1 MTIFVRIVA
10 KMARLRHAD
19 MLYPRH
25 AEGAALNRKRLARVI
40 IAAVVT
46 AAILVAIIVGCGPKW
61 GDGSANPNAGNASS
75 SNSSGDSSSSSTSS
89 SSTSD
94 DSSANYATRVS
105 VQLPSCY
112 MENMVFQRG
121 KTLVVKGTAQT
132 SQRGKVVDPTQ
143 LITTISQGKKSASA
157 QAKISKNGD
166 FTCTLPKQKASLKPY
181 SLTILYNETTL
192 LTLKNVYV
200 GDVFIAAGQSNM
212 ELNYSQYYE
221 GSGNSYN
228 FGGGLITTD
237 DLPKQLSDN
246 NVHFVASANSS
257 KGTDFPLRD
266 VNEQAGTW
274 LEATADNSQHF
285 SYLAQQFAMQLRAA
299 HPNVPIGIIQTAWGG
314 TPIRRHVQGGD
325 IYANHIAPLEG
336 FHVAGVLWYQGCNDS
351 TNEATALAYESQMT
365 LLINQYR
372 EVFDQ
377 DDLPFLYVQLAR
389 WPGYQYTQNVRFAQL
404 NTLSNAG
411 LRNASNVAMTV
422 SLDTDKGTSTL
433 IHPLGKDIL
442 GARMAAQ
449 YLAMSEG
456 KTIPNGPLIAHAKHA
471 SDGTIVLSFQNGTAT
486 GLQAEKPNY
495 SKTES
500 ATVPDY
506 DANPDATPLNGISNV
521 ATPTSTPL
529 QGFEIADDSGKWVSA
544 TATATIKGDQIVLSA
559 ADGSSNCNAVTQ
571 VRYWWSGNPVISSL
585 LYNDLGLPASP
596 FIAVVE

>member
-1 MTIFVRIVA
+1 
-10 KMARLRHAD
+10 
-19 MLYPRH
+19 
-25 AEGAALNRKRLARVI
+25 
-40 IAAVVT
+40 
-46 AAILVAIIVGCGPKW
+46 
-61 GDGSANPNAGNASS
+61 
-75 SNSSGDSSSSSTSS
+75 
-89 SSTSD
+89 
-94 DSSANYATRVS
+94 
-105 VQLPSCY
+105 
-112 MENMVFQRG
+112 MVFQRG
-121 KTLVVKGTAQT
+121 KTLIVKGTATT

-157 QAKISKNGD
+157 QAKISKNGN

-285 SYLAQQFAMQLRAA
+285 SYLAQQFVMQLRAA

-456 KTIPNGPLIAHAKHA
+456 RTIPNGPLIAHAKHA

-495 SKTES
+495 SKTAS

-506 DANPDATPLNGISNV
+506 DANPDATPLNGIPNV

-529 QGFEIADDSGKWVSA
+529 QGFEIADDSGKWVS
-544 TATATIKGDQIVLSA
+544 ATATIKGDQIVLSA

>member
-1 MTIFVRIVA
+1 M
-10 KMARLRHAD
+10 KK
-19 MLYPRH
+19 
-25 AEGAALNRKRLARVI
+25 KRLARVI

-411 LRNASNVAMTV
+411 LRNVSNVAMTV

-495 SKTES
+495 SKTAS

-529 QGFEIADDSGKWVSA
+529 QGFEIADDSGKWVS
-544 TATATIKGDQIVLSA
+544 ATATIKGDQIVLSA

>member
-1 MTIFVRIVA
+1 M
-10 KMARLRHAD
+10 KK
-19 MLYPRH
+19 
-25 AEGAALNRKRLARVI
+25 KRLARVI

-61 GDGSANPNAGNASS
+61 GDGSANVNGSN
-75 SNSSGDSSSSSTSS
+75 SNSS
-89 SSTSD
+89 
-94 DSSANYATRVS
+94 SSASDNVSSNDNAAQSNNNYATRITVKF
-105 VQLPSCY
+105 PSY
-112 MENMVFQRG
+112 YLENMVFQRG
-121 KTLVVKGTAQT
+121 KTLVVKGTATT

-285 SYLAQQFAMQLRAA
+285 SYLAQQFVMQLRAA

-433 IHPLGKDIL
+433 IYPLGKDIL

-495 SKTES
+495 SKTAS

-529 QGFEIADDSGKWVSA
+529 QGFEIADDSGKWVSATA

>member
-121 KTLVVKGTAQT
+121 KTLIVKGTATT

-422 SLDTDKGTSTL
+422 SLDTGKGTSTL

-495 SKTES
+495 SKTAS

-529 QGFEIADDSGKWVSA
+529 QGFEIADDSGKWVS
-544 TATATIKGDQIVLSA
+544 ATATIKGDQIVLSA

>member
-1 MTIFVRIVA
+1 M
-10 KMARLRHAD
+10 KK
-19 MLYPRH
+19 
-25 AEGAALNRKRLARVI
+25 KRLARVI

-46 AAILVAIIVGCGPKW
+46 TAILVAIIVGCGPKW
-61 GDGSANPNAGNASS
+61 GDGSANVNGSNSNS
-75 SNSSGDSSSSSTSS
+75 SNSASDNVSSNDNATQSNN
-89 SSTSD
+89 
-94 DSSANYATRVS
+94 NYATRITVK
-105 VQLPSCY
+105 LPSY
-112 MENMVFQRG
+112 YLENMVFQRG
-121 KTLVVKGTAQT
+121 KTLVVKGTATT

-351 TNEATALAYESQMT
+351 TNEATAMAYESQMT

-471 SDGTIVLSFQNGTAT
+471 SDGTIVLSFRNGTAT

-495 SKTES
+495 SKTAS

-529 QGFEIADDSGKWVSA
+529 QGFEIADDSGKWVSATA

>member
-1 MTIFVRIVA
+1 M
-10 KMARLRHAD
+10 KK
-19 MLYPRH
+19 
-25 AEGAALNRKRLARVI
+25 KRLARVI

-61 GDGSANPNAGNASS
+61 GDGSANVNGSNSNS
-75 SNSSGDSSSSSTSS
+75 SNSASDNVSSNDNAAQSNN
-89 SSTSD
+89 
-94 DSSANYATRVS
+94 NYATRITAK
-105 VQLPSCY
+105 LPSY
-112 MENMVFQRG
+112 YLENMVFQRG
-121 KTLVVKGTAQT
+121 KTLIVKGTATT

-157 QAKISKNGD
+157 QAKISKNGN
-166 FTCTLPKQKASLKPY
+166 FTCTLPKKKASLKPY

-200 GDVFIAAGQSNM
+200 GDVFITAGQSNM

-266 VNEQAGTW
+266 VNEQAGIW
-274 LEATADNSQHF
+274 LEATADNSQYF

-495 SKTES
+495 SKTAS

-529 QGFEIADDSGKWVSA
+529 QGFEIADDSGKWVS
-544 TATATIKGDQIVLSA
+544 ATATIKGDQIVLSA

>member
-94 DSSANYATRVS
+94 DSSANYATRITVK
-105 VQLPSCY
+105 LPSY
-112 MENMVFQRG
+112 YLENMVFQRG
-121 KTLVVKGTAQT
+121 KTLVVKGTATT

-200 GDVFIAAGQSNM
+200 GNVFIAAGQSNM

-266 VNEQAGTW
+266 VNEQADTW

-544 TATATIKGDQIVLSA
+544 TATIKGDQIVLSA

>member
-1 MTIFVRIVA
+1 M
-10 KMARLRHAD
+10 KK
-19 MLYPRH
+19 
-25 AEGAALNRKRLARVI
+25 KRLARVI

-121 KTLVVKGTAQT
+121 KTLIVKGTATT

-471 SDGTIVLSFQNGTAT
+471 SAGTIVLSFQNGTAT

-495 SKTES
+495 SKTAS

-506 DANPDATPLNGISNV
+506 DANPDETPLNGISNV

-529 QGFEIADDSGKWVSA
+529 QGFEIADDSGKWVS
-544 TATATIKGDQIVLSA
+544 ATATIKGDQIVLSA

>member
-1 MTIFVRIVA
+1 MN
-10 KMARLRHAD
+10 K
-19 MLYPRH
+19 
-25 AEGAALNRKRLARVI
+25 KRLARVI

-46 AAILVAIIVGCGPKW
+46 VAILVAIIVGCGPKW
-61 GDGSANPNAGNASS
+61 GDGSVNANARNASS
-75 SNSSGDSSSSSTSS
+75 SNSSGDSSASGTSS

-94 DSSANYATRVS
+94 DLSANHATRAS
-105 VQLPSCY
+105 VQLPSYY

-121 KTLVVKGTAQT
+121 KTLVVKGTATT

-495 SKTES
+495 SKTAS

-529 QGFEIADDSGKWVSA
+529 QGFEIADDSGKWVS
-544 TATATIKGDQIVLSA
+544 ATATIKGDQIVLSA

>member
-1 MTIFVRIVA
+1 M
-10 KMARLRHAD
+10 
-19 MLYPRH
+19 
-25 AEGAALNRKRLARVI
+25 NRKRLARVI

-105 VQLPSCY
+105 VQLPSYY

-132 SQRGKVVDPTQ
+132 SQRGKTVNPTQ
-143 LITTISQGKKSASA
+143 LVTTISQGKKSASA
-157 QAKISKNGD
+157 QAIISKNGD

-411 LRNASNVAMTV
+411 LRNASNIAMTV

-471 SDGTIVLSFQNGTAT
+471 SVGTIVLSFQNGTAT

-495 SKTES
+495 SKTAS
-500 ATVPDY
+500 AIVPDY
-506 DANPDATPLNGISNV
+506 DANPDATPLDGISNV

-544 TATATIKGDQIVLSA
+544 TAAIKGDQIVLSA

>member
-1 MTIFVRIVA
+1 M
-10 KMARLRHAD
+10 KK
-19 MLYPRH
+19 
-25 AEGAALNRKRLARVI
+25 KRLARVI

-61 GDGSANPNAGNASS
+61 GDGSANVNGSNSNS
-75 SNSSGDSSSSSTSS
+75 SNSASDNVSSNDNAAQSNN
-89 SSTSD
+89 
-94 DSSANYATRVS
+94 NYATRITVK
-105 VQLPSCY
+105 LPSY
-112 MENMVFQRG
+112 YLENMVFQRG
-121 KTLVVKGTAQT
+121 KTLIVKGTATT

-166 FTCTLPKQKASLKPY
+166 FTYTLPKQKASLKPY

-495 SKTES
+495 SKTAS

-529 QGFEIADDSGKWVSA
+529 QGFEIADDSGKWVS
-544 TATATIKGDQIVLSA
+544 ATATIKGDQIVLSA

>member
-121 KTLVVKGTAQT
+121 KTLIVKGTATT

-200 GDVFIAAGQSNM
+200 GNVFIAAGQSNM

-266 VNEQAGTW
+266 VNEQADTW

-495 SKTES
+495 SKTAS

-529 QGFEIADDSGKWVSA
+529 QGFEIADDSGKWVS
-544 TATATIKGDQIVLSA
+544 ATATIKGDQIVLSA

>member
-1 MTIFVRIVA
+1 M
-10 KMARLRHAD
+10 KK
-19 MLYPRH
+19 
-25 AEGAALNRKRLARVI
+25 KRLARVI

-61 GDGSANPNAGNASS
+61 GDGSANVNGSNSNS
-75 SNSSGDSSSSSTSS
+75 SNSASDNVSSNDNATQSNN
-89 SSTSD
+89 
-94 DSSANYATRVS
+94 NYATRITVK
-105 VQLPSCY
+105 LPSY
-112 MENMVFQRG
+112 YLENMVFQRG
-121 KTLVVKGTAQT
+121 KTLVVKGTATT

-285 SYLAQQFAMQLRAA
+285 SYLAQQFVMQLRAA

-411 LRNASNVAMTV
+411 LRDASNVAMTV

-471 SDGTIVLSFQNGTAT
+471 SDGTIVLSFRNGTAT

-495 SKTES
+495 SKTAS

>member
-1 MTIFVRIVA
+1 M
-10 KMARLRHAD
+10 KK
-19 MLYPRH
+19 
-25 AEGAALNRKRLARVI
+25 KRLARVI

-61 GDGSANPNAGNASS
+61 GDGSANVNGSN
-75 SNSSGDSSSSSTSS
+75 SNSS
-89 SSTSD
+89 
-94 DSSANYATRVS
+94 SSASDNVSSNDNAAQSNNNYATRITVKF
-105 VQLPSCY
+105 PSY
-112 MENMVFQRG
+112 YLENMVFQRG
-121 KTLVVKGTAQT
+121 KTLVVKGTATT

-495 SKTES
+495 SKTAS

-529 QGFEIADDSGKWVSA
+529 QGFEIADDSGKWVSATA

>member
-1 MTIFVRIVA
+1 
-10 KMARLRHAD
+10 
-19 MLYPRH
+19 
-25 AEGAALNRKRLARVI
+25 
-40 IAAVVT
+40 
-46 AAILVAIIVGCGPKW
+46 
-61 GDGSANPNAGNASS
+61 
-75 SNSSGDSSSSSTSS
+75 
-89 SSTSD
+89 
-94 DSSANYATRVS
+94 
-105 VQLPSCY
+105 

-132 SQRGKVVDPTQ
+132 SQRGKTVNPTQ
-143 LITTISQGKKSASA
+143 LVTTISQGKKSASA
-157 QAKISKNGD
+157 QAIISRNGD

-200 GDVFIAAGQSNM
+200 GDVFVAAGQSNM

-266 VNEQAGTW
+266 VNGQAGTW
-274 LEATADNSQHF
+274 LEAAADNSQHF

-299 HPNVPIGIIQTAWGG
+299 HPNVPVGIIQTAWGG
-314 TPIRRHVQGGD
+314 TPIRNHVKGGD

-404 NTLSNAG
+404 STLNNVG
-411 LRNASNVAMTV
+411 LHNASNVAMTV

-456 KTIPNGPLIAHAKHA
+456 KAVPNGPLIAHAKHA
-471 SDGTIVLSFQNGTAT
+471 SDGMIVLSFQKGTAT
-486 GLQAEKPNY
+486 GLQAENPNY
-495 SKTES
+495 SKTAG
-500 ATVPDY
+500 ATVPNY
-506 DANPDATPLNGISNV
+506 TANSDATPLDGIANV
-521 ATPTSTPL
+521 ATPTSASL
-529 QGFEIADDSGKWVSA
+529 QGFEIANDSGKWVSA
-544 TATATIKGDQIVLSA
+544 AATIKGDQIVLSA
-559 ADGSSNCNAVTQ
+559 ADGSSNLNAVTQ
-571 VRYWWSGNPVISSL
+571 VRYWWSGNPAIPNL

>member
-1 MTIFVRIVA
+1 MN
-10 KMARLRHAD
+10 K
-19 MLYPRH
+19 
-25 AEGAALNRKRLARVI
+25 KRLARVI

-46 AAILVAIIVGCGPKW
+46 VAILVAIIVGCGPKW
-61 GDGSANPNAGNASS
+61 GDGSANVNGSNSNS
-75 SNSSGDSSSSSTSS
+75 SNSASDNVSSNDNATQSNN
-89 SSTSD
+89 
-94 DSSANYATRVS
+94 NYATRITVK
-105 VQLPSCY
+105 LPSY
-112 MENMVFQRG
+112 YLENMVFQRG
-121 KTLVVKGTAQT
+121 KTLVVKGTATT

-221 GSGNSYN
+221 GSDNSYN

-237 DLPKQLSDN
+237 DLPKQLSDK
-246 NVHFVASANSS
+246 NVYFVASANTTE
-257 KGTDFPLRD
+257 GTDFPLRD
-266 VNEQAGTW
+266 VNEQAESW
-274 LEATADNSQHF
+274 LDATTDSSQHF

-299 HPNVPIGIIQTAWGG
+299 HPNVPVGIIQTAWGG
-314 TPIRRHVQGGD
+314 TPIRNHVKGGS

-351 TNEATALAYESQMT
+351 ANEATALAYESQMT
-365 LLINQYR
+365 SLINQYR
-372 EVFDQ
+372 AVFDQ
-377 DDLPFLYVQLAR
+377 NDLPFLYVQLAR

-404 NTLSNAG
+404 STLNNVG
-411 LRNASNVAMTV
+411 LHNASNVAMTV

-456 KTIPNGPLIAHAKHA
+456 KAVPNGPLIAHAKHA
-471 SDGTIVLSFQNGTAT
+471 SDGTIVLSFQKGTAT
-486 GLQAEKPNY
+486 GLQAENPNY
-495 SKTES
+495 SKTAG
-500 ATVPDY
+500 ATVPNY
-506 DANPDATPLNGISNV
+506 TANSDATPLDGIANV
-521 ATPTSTPL
+521 ATPTSASL
-529 QGFEIADDSGKWVSA
+529 QGFEIANDSGKWVS
-544 TATATIKGDQIVLSA
+544 TAATIKGDQIVLSA
-559 ADGSSNCNAVTQ
+559 ADGSSNLNAVTQ
-571 VRYWWSGNPVISSL
+571 VRYWWSGNPAISNL

>member
-1 MTIFVRIVA
+1 M
-10 KMARLRHAD
+10 
-19 MLYPRH
+19 
-25 AEGAALNRKRLARVI
+25 NRKRLARVI

-46 AAILVAIIVGCGPKW
+46 TAILVAIIVGCGPKW
-61 GDGSANPNAGNASS
+61 GDGSANVNGSNSNS
-75 SNSSGDSSSSSTSS
+75 SNSASDNVSSNDNAAQSNN
-89 SSTSD
+89 
-94 DSSANYATRVS
+94 NYATRITVK
-105 VQLPSCY
+105 LPSY
-112 MENMVFQRG
+112 YLENIIFQRG
-121 KTLVVKGTAQT
+121 KTLVVKGTATT

-157 QAKISKNGD
+157 QAKISKNGN

-181 SLTILYNETTL
+181 SLTISYNEATL

-221 GSGNSYN
+221 GPGNDYN
-228 FGGGLITTD
+228 FGGGLITTN
-237 DLPKQLSDN
+237 DLPKQLSDK
-246 NVHFVASANSS
+246 NVYFVASANTTE
-257 KGTDFPLRD
+257 GTDFPLRD
-266 VNEQAGTW
+266 VNEQAESW
-274 LEATADNSQHF
+274 LDATTDSSQHF

-299 HPNVPIGIIQTAWGG
+299 HPNVPVGIIQTAWGG
-314 TPIRRHVQGGD
+314 TPIRNHVKGGS

-351 TNEATALAYESQMT
+351 ANEATALAYESQMT
-365 LLINQYR
+365 SLINQYR
-372 EVFDQ
+372 AVFDQ
-377 DDLPFLYVQLAR
+377 NDLPFLYVQLAR

-404 NTLSNAG
+404 STLNNVG
-411 LRNASNVAMTV
+411 LHNASNVAMTV

-456 KTIPNGPLIAHAKHA
+456 KAVPNGPLIAHAKHA
-471 SDGTIVLSFQNGTAT
+471 SDGTIVLSFQKGTAT
-486 GLQAEKPNY
+486 GLQAENPNY
-495 SKTES
+495 SKTAG
-500 ATVPDY
+500 ATVPNY
-506 DANPDATPLNGISNV
+506 TANSDATPLDGIANV
-521 ATPTSTPL
+521 ATPTSASL
-529 QGFEIADDSGKWVSA
+529 QGFEIANDSGKWVS
-544 TATATIKGDQIVLSA
+544 TAATIKGDQIVLSA
-559 ADGSSNCNAVTQ
+559 ADGSSNLNAVTQ

>member
-1 MTIFVRIVA
+1 M
-10 KMARLRHAD
+10 KK
-19 MLYPRH
+19 
-25 AEGAALNRKRLARVI
+25 KRLARVI

-46 AAILVAIIVGCGPKW
+46 TAILVAIIVGCGPKW
-61 GDGSANPNAGNASS
+61 GDGSANVNGSNSNS
-75 SNSSGDSSSSSTSS
+75 SNSASDNVSSNDNATQSNN
-89 SSTSD
+89 
-94 DSSANYATRVS
+94 NYATRITVK
-105 VQLPSCY
+105 LPSY
-112 MENMVFQRG
+112 YLENMVFQRG
-121 KTLVVKGTAQT
+121 KTLVVKGTATT

-181 SLTILYNETTL
+181 SLTILYNEITL

-285 SYLAQQFAMQLRAA
+285 SYLAQQFVMQLRAA

-411 LRNASNVAMTV
+411 LRDASNVAMTV

-495 SKTES
+495 SKTAS

-529 QGFEIADDSGKWVSA
+529 QGFEIADDSGKWVS
-544 TATATIKGDQIVLSA
+544 ATIKGDQIVLSA

>member
-61 GDGSANPNAGNASS
+61 GDGSANVNGSNSNS
-75 SNSSGDSSSSSTSS
+75 SNSASDNVSSNDNAAQSNN
-89 SSTSD
+89 
-94 DSSANYATRVS
+94 NYATRITVK
-105 VQLPSCY
+105 LPSY
-112 MENMVFQRG
+112 YLENMVFQRG
-121 KTLVVKGTAQT
+121 KTLVVKGTATT

-200 GDVFIAAGQSNM
+200 GNVFIAAGQSNM

-266 VNEQAGTW
+266 VNEQADTW

-495 SKTES
+495 SKTAS

-529 QGFEIADDSGKWVSA
+529 QGFEIADDSGKWVS
-544 TATATIKGDQIVLSA
+544 ATATIKGDQIVLSA

>member
-1 MTIFVRIVA
+1 M
-10 KMARLRHAD
+10 KK
-19 MLYPRH
+19 
-25 AEGAALNRKRLARVI
+25 KRLARVI

-61 GDGSANPNAGNASS
+61 GDGSANANGSN
-75 SNSSGDSSSSSTSS
+75 SNSS
-89 SSTSD
+89 
-94 DSSANYATRVS
+94 SSASDNVSSNDNAAQSNNNYATRITVK
-105 VQLPSCY
+105 LPSY
-112 MENMVFQRG
+112 YLENMVFQRG
-121 KTLVVKGTAQT
+121 KTLVVKGTATT

-246 NVHFVASANSS
+246 NVHFVASAISS

-404 NTLSNAG
+404 STLNNVG
-411 LRNASNVAMTV
+411 LHNASNVAMTV

-495 SKTES
+495 SKTAS

>member
-1 MTIFVRIVA
+1 M
-10 KMARLRHAD
+10 KK
-19 MLYPRH
+19 
-25 AEGAALNRKRLARVI
+25 KRLARVI

-61 GDGSANPNAGNASS
+61 GDGSANVNGSN
-75 SNSSGDSSSSSTSS
+75 SNSSSA
-89 SSTSD
+89 SD
-94 DSSANYATRVS
+94 NVFSNDNTAQSNNNYATRITVK
-105 VQLPSCY
+105 LPSY
-112 MENMVFQRG
+112 YLENMVFQRG
-121 KTLVVKGTAQT
+121 KTLIVKGTATT

-221 GSGNSYN
+221 SSGNSYN

-456 KTIPNGPLIAHAKHA
+456 RTIPNGPLIAHAKHA

-495 SKTES
+495 SKTAS

-544 TATATIKGDQIVLSA
+544 TATATATATIKGDQIVLSA

-571 VRYWWSGNPVISSL
+571 VRYWWNGNPVISSL

>member
-1 MTIFVRIVA
+1 M
-10 KMARLRHAD
+10 
-19 MLYPRH
+19 
-25 AEGAALNRKRLARVI
+25 NRKRLARVI

-105 VQLPSCY
+105 VQLPSYY

-121 KTLVVKGTAQT
+121 KTLIVKGTATT

-274 LEATADNSQHF
+274 LEATVDNSQHF

-495 SKTES
+495 SKTAS

-529 QGFEIADDSGKWVSA
+529 QGFEIADDSGKWVS
-544 TATATIKGDQIVLSA
+544 ATATIKGDQIVLSA

>member
-121 KTLVVKGTAQT
+121 KTLIVKGTATT

-143 LITTISQGKKSASA
+143 LITTISKGKKSASA

-495 SKTES
+495 SKTAS

-529 QGFEIADDSGKWVSA
+529 QGFEIADDSGKWVS
-544 TATATIKGDQIVLSA
+544 ATATIKGDQIVLSA

>member
-1 MTIFVRIVA
+1 M
-10 KMARLRHAD
+10 
-19 MLYPRH
+19 
-25 AEGAALNRKRLARVI
+25 I

-46 AAILVAIIVGCGPKW
+46 TAILVAIIVGCGPKW
-61 GDGSANPNAGNASS
+61 GDGSANVNGSNSNS
-75 SNSSGDSSSSSTSS
+75 SNSASDNVSSNDNAAQSNN
-89 SSTSD
+89 
-94 DSSANYATRVS
+94 NYATRITVK
-105 VQLPSCY
+105 LPSY
-112 MENMVFQRG
+112 YLENMIFQRG
-121 KTLVVKGTAQT
+121 KTLVVKGTATT

-157 QAKISKNGD
+157 QAKISKNGN

-181 SLTILYNETTL
+181 SLTISYNEATL

-221 GSGNSYN
+221 GPGNDYN

-274 LEATADNSQHF
+274 LDATTDSSQHF

-299 HPNVPIGIIQTAWGG
+299 HPNVPVGIIQTAWGG
-314 TPIRRHVQGGD
+314 TPIRNHVKGGS

-351 TNEATALAYESQMT
+351 ANEATALAYESQMT
-365 LLINQYR
+365 SLINQYR
-372 EVFDQ
+372 AVFDQ
-377 DDLPFLYVQLAR
+377 NDLPFLYVQLAR

-404 NTLSNAG
+404 STLNNVG
-411 LRNASNVAMTV
+411 LHNASNVAMTV

-456 KTIPNGPLIAHAKHA
+456 KAVPNGPLIAHAKHA
-471 SDGTIVLSFQNGTAT
+471 SDGTIVLSFQKGTAT
-486 GLQAEKPNY
+486 GLQAENPNY
-495 SKTES
+495 SKTAG
-500 ATVPDY
+500 ATVPNY
-506 DANPDATPLNGISNV
+506 TANSDATPLDGIANV
-521 ATPTSTPL
+521 ATPTSASL
-529 QGFEIADDSGKWVSA
+529 QGFEIANDSGKWVS
-544 TATATIKGDQIVLSA
+544 TAATIKGDQIVLSA
-559 ADGSSNCNAVTQ
+559 ADGSSNLNAVTQ
-571 VRYWWSGNPVISSL
+571 VRYWWSGNPAISNL

>member
-1 MTIFVRIVA
+1 M
-10 KMARLRHAD
+10 
-19 MLYPRH
+19 
-25 AEGAALNRKRLARVI
+25 NRKRLARVI

-121 KTLVVKGTAQT
+121 KTLIVKGTATT

-325 IYANHIAPLEG
+325 IYEPYCAFG
-336 FHVAGVLWYQGCNDS
+336 
-351 TNEATALAYESQMT
+351 
-365 LLINQYR
+365 R
-372 EVFDQ
+372 
-377 DDLPFLYVQLAR
+377 
-389 WPGYQYTQNVRFAQL
+389 
-404 NTLSNAG
+404 
-411 LRNASNVAMTV
+411 
-422 SLDTDKGTSTL
+422 
-433 IHPLGKDIL
+433 
-442 GARMAAQ
+442 
-449 YLAMSEG
+449 
-456 KTIPNGPLIAHAKHA
+456 
-471 SDGTIVLSFQNGTAT
+471 
-486 GLQAEKPNY
+486 
-495 SKTES
+495 
-500 ATVPDY
+500 VPC
-506 DANPDATPLNGISNV
+506 G
-521 ATPTSTPL
+521 
-529 QGFEIADDSGKWVSA
+529 G
-544 TATATIKGDQIVLSA
+544 
-559 ADGSSNCNAVTQ
+559 
-571 VRYWWSGNPVISSL
+571 R
-585 LYNDLGLPASP
+585 
-596 FIAVVE
+596 AVVSGMQ

>member
-61 GDGSANPNAGNASS
+61 GDGSANVNGSNSNS
-75 SNSSGDSSSSSTSS
+75 SNSASDNVSSNDNAAQSNN
-89 SSTSD
+89 
-94 DSSANYATRVS
+94 NYATRITVK
-105 VQLPSCY
+105 LPSY
-112 MENMVFQRG
+112 YLENMVFQRG
-121 KTLVVKGTAQT
+121 KTLIVKGTATT

-495 SKTES
+495 SKTAS

>member
-1 MTIFVRIVA
+1 M
-10 KMARLRHAD
+10 
-19 MLYPRH
+19 
-25 AEGAALNRKRLARVI
+25 I

-46 AAILVAIIVGCGPKW
+46 MAILVAIIVGCGPKW

-75 SNSSGDSSSSSTSS
+75 SNSSGNSSPSSTSS
-89 SSTSD
+89 SRTSD
-94 DSSANYATRVS
+94 DSSANYATRAS
-105 VQLPSCY
+105 VQLPSYY

-132 SQRGKVVDPTQ
+132 SQRGKTVNPTQ
-143 LITTISQGKKSASA
+143 LVTTISQGKKSSSA

-166 FTCTLPKQKASLKPY
+166 FTCTLPKQKTSLKPY
-181 SLTILYNETTL
+181 SLTISYNETTL

-200 GDVFIAAGQSNM
+200 GDVFVAAGQSNM

-221 GSGNSYN
+221 GSGNAYN
-228 FGGGLITTD
+228 FGGGLVTTD
-237 DLPKQLSDN
+237 DLPKQLSDK

-266 VNEQAGTW
+266 VNEQADSW
-274 LEATADNSQHF
+274 LEATTDNSQHF
-285 SYLAQQFAMQLRAA
+285 SYLAQQFAIQLRAA
-299 HPNVPIGIIQTAWGG
+299 HPNVPVGIIQTAWGG

-336 FHVAGVLWYQGCNDS
+336 FHVAGVLWYQGCDDS
-351 TNEATALAYESQMT
+351 MNEATALAYESQMT
-365 LLINQYR
+365 SLINQYR
-372 EVFDQ
+372 AVFDQ

-404 NTLSNAG
+404 STLKNVG
-411 LRNASNVAMTV
+411 LHNASNVAMTV

-456 KTIPNGPLIAHAKHA
+456 KAVPNGPLIAHAKHA
-471 SDGTIVLSFQNGTAT
+471 SDGTVVLSFQKGTAT

-495 SKTES
+495 SKTAS

-506 DANPDATPLNGISNV
+506 TANSNATPLDGIANV
-521 ATPTSTPL
+521 AIPTSESL
-529 QGFEIADDSGKWVSA
+529 QGFEIADTSGKWGSA
-544 TATATIKGDQIVLSA
+544 AAAIKGDQIVLSA
-559 ADGSSNCNAVTQ
+559 AGGSSNLNAVTQ
-571 VRYWWSGNPVISSL
+571 VRYWWSGNPAISSL

-596 FIAVVE
+596 FIAIVE

>member
-1 MTIFVRIVA
+1 MNKYWFYKVGLVVVFLCFALLGGA
-10 KMARLRHAD
+10 KVKL
-19 MLYPRH
+19 P
-25 AEGAALNRKRLARVI
+25 
-40 IAAVVT
+40 T
-46 AAILVAIIVGCGPKW
+46 LVS
-61 GDGSANPNAGNASS
+61 DG
-75 SNSSGDSSSSSTSS
+75 
-89 SSTSD
+89 
-94 DSSANYATRVS
+94 
-105 VQLPSCY
+105 
-112 MENMVFQRG
+112 MVLQRG
-121 KTLVVKGTAQT
+121 EPVNIWGTADPDETVDITFLKKKYKTVADVQ
-132 SQRGKVVDPTQ
+132 GNWKV
-143 LITTISQGKKSASA
+143 
-157 QAKISKNGD
+157 
-166 FTCTLPKQKASLKPY
+166 TLPILKAGGPYTMAINDIELKD
-181 SLTILYNETTL
+181 ILI
-192 LTLKNVYV
+192 
-200 GDVFIAAGQSNM
+200 GDVWVCSGQSNM

-456 KTIPNGPLIAHAKHA
+456 KTTPQRAAYRTCEACFRWH
-471 SDGTIVLSFQNGTAT
+471 DRIV
-486 GLQAEKPNY
+486 
-495 SKTES
+495 
-500 ATVPDY
+500 VPERHRNRF
-506 DANPDATPLNGISNV
+506 AGGKAQL
-521 ATPTSTPL
+521 
-529 QGFEIADDSGKWVSA
+529 FED
-544 TATATIKGDQIVLSA
+544 
-559 ADGSSNCNAVTQ
+559 
-571 VRYWWSGNPVISSL
+571 
-585 LYNDLGLPASP
+585 
-596 FIAVVE
+596 

>member
-1 MTIFVRIVA
+1 M
-10 KMARLRHAD
+10 
-19 MLYPRH
+19 
-25 AEGAALNRKRLARVI
+25 NRKRLARVI

-544 TATATIKGDQIVLSA
+544 TATIKGDQIVLSA